1 MSSQILKLGT
11 FAIPKIGAN
20 KLMGYKPPFFPTDLA
35 NCIVW
40 LDNQETDFIKSG
52 SQRVSQWTDKSG
64 LNNHYTQGTG
74 SLQPLFVANGINGQ
88 NGVYFSNSA
97 DNYLERNLGTS
108 YPQPFTIITVWN
120 VDNTSTGV
128 NPIAYDNMPSVG
140 LRVVLYWASN
150 QIAVAGST
158 FVNAYAKTRPF
169 SLIQNMVEYNG
180 ANTRVY
186 ENGTLKNTVS
196 AGTSAL
202 SSFRLG
208 HANVV
213 GANNRLAGYVCEKI
227 VYSRTLTS
235 GEMSQL
241 NTYLN
246 NKYGL

>member
-1 MSSQILKLGT
+1 MSSKILKLGT
-11 FAIPKIGAN
+11 FAIPKVGAN
-20 KLMGYKPPFFPTDLA
+20 KLMGYKPPFFPTDLE

-52 SQRVSQWTDKSG
+52 SDKVSQWTDKSG

-74 SLQPLFVANGINGQ
+74 ALQPLFVANGINGQ

-97 DNYLERNLGTS
+97 DNYLERNLGAT

-120 VDNTSTGV
+120 LDATSTGSSPV
-128 NPIAYDNMPSVG
+128 VYDNMPAVG
-140 LRVVLYWASN
+140 LRVALYWTGN
-150 QIAVAGST
+150 QVGVAGST
-158 FVNAYAKTRPF
+158 FTNAYAKTRPF
-169 SLIQNMVEYNG
+169 GLVQNMVEHNG
-180 ANTRVY
+180 ASTRVF

-196 AGTSAL
+196 AGTSSL

-208 HANVV
+208 HLSSV
-213 GANNRLAGYVCEKI
+213 GSANRLAGYVCEKI

-235 GEMSQL
+235 GEQAQI

-246 NKYGL
+246 NKYGI